1 MSCQGQV
8 VVFFAYSEESYF
20 LLLLALTSTLL
31 PVYIFKK
38 PISLM
43 RKKFTQP
50 FSPQPLN
57 TRLIGFSLRFKK
69 FPRKCLFSWK
79 FLKSPSLTSTKKMIK
94 LLVYAWFS
102 YILALLAFNTFC
114 LRVTLSLEIFSSL
127 PSCLSLKSS
136 STFSP
141 KFLWKSRETKI
152 KIPTTFSCH
161 IIKKWPTRR
170 RKLLSSVRR
179 QPITKRPTSII
190 SQGKTTPFCFSMINI
205 FLRSYK
211 YTRLF
216 GAQ

>member
-1 MSCQGQV
+1 MSSTKGRYFLSSSAREYKIRVRTADYFTTSKTVLFCVFLSAWSGYGLLFVFFLQDFMSCQGQV

-141 KFLWKSRETKI
+141 KFL
-152 KIPTTFSCH
+152 
-161 IIKKWPTRR
+161 
-170 RKLLSSVRR
+170 
-179 QPITKRPTSII
+179 
-190 SQGKTTPFCFSMINI
+190 
-205 FLRSYK
+205 
-211 YTRLF
+211 
-216 GAQ
+216 